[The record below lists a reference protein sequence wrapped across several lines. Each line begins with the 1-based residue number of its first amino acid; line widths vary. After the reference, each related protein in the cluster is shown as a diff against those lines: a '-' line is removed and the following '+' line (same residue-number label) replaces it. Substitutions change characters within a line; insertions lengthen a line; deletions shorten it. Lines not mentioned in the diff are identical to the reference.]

1 VGYLALSNAHLIGNA
16 AVKITGKL
24 IWLGTPE
31 SQETAMVVIAT
42 ENGDIVIPCAQHE
55 VVQCASLLFEQ
66 VEIHLCKA
74 APAMRHD

>member
-1 VGYLALSNAHLIGNA
+1 
-16 AVKITGKL
+16 
-24 IWLGTPE
+24 
-31 SQETAMVVIAT
+31 MVVIAT

>member
-1 VGYLALSNAHLIGNA
+1 MGMRLL
-16 AVKITGKL
+16 KITGKL

-31 SQETAMVVIAT
+31 NQETAMVVIAT

-55 VVQCASLLFEQ
+55 VVQCAPLLFNQ

-74 APAMRHD
+74 PVMGEKSNE